1 MGVGVWGGLKYKTL
15 ILAPYTVCKLTFW
28 EASLP
33 KKVEKQNFRPNAILS
48 TIEFYLCQKNF

>member
-33 KKVEKQNFRPNAILS
+33 KKVEKQNFHPNAILS